1 MKILIP
7 AFIIINCNTCIC
19 IYFFKDIF
27 YQKSRLRLK
36 EIIKFIKFLII
47 EQV

>member
-1 MKILIP
+1 MKILILLLLLILI
-7 AFIIINCNTCIC
+7 FVY
-19 IYFFKDIF
+19 IYIFFKDIF